1 MSRTA
6 RRLSS
11 LWQQQ
16 EGRCFYCQLPLPLHL
31 ATVDHLIPRA
41 EGGSDLPDN
50 RVACCRAIN
59 NFFGAMSF
67 DLKVLLKADQQFMAG
82 ITRWCL
88 IASSGPNLAAAQPHA
103 PTRAGAAAAGGEH
116 SCTALHLHCDDPPQ
130 DMRKGESSA
139 LFLTE

>member
-1 MSRTA
+1 MPNPSGL
-6 RRLSS
+6 LSS
-11 LWQQQ
+11 ILEYQQ
-16 EGRCFYCQLPLPLHL
+16 GLCFFCRRSLPLDL
-31 ATVDHLIPRA
+31 ASVDHLIPRMH
-41 EGGSDLPDN
+41 GGFNHRVNL
-50 RVACCRAIN
+50 VACCRAIN

>member
-1 MSRTA
+1 MNRSA

-41 EGGSDLPDN
+41 EGGSDLLDN

-59 NFFGAMSF
+59 HFFGAMPF
-67 DLKVLLKADQQFMAG
+67 DMKVRLKADQQFMAG

-88 IASSGPNLAAAQPHA
+88 IASARPDRVTSPADACEA
-103 PTRAGAAAAGGEH
+103 RVRAAGEVTGQ
-116 SCTALHLHCDDPPQ
+116 TASHLHCDDPPQ